1 MEQKNK
7 KSDEKKQNKNEE
19 SKKNLQKTEAEKPI
33 EPKNIENSPRDD
45 SSKEDAAVPSG
56 KPKKSEEIK
65 KPEAQNSPRDDFG
78 KPKKIKKSE
87 AVVNIQNAP
96 VSKKYSMALCKF
108 IKNKQIEKAINELEQ
123 VLVFKKA
130 IPMSGGVGHKK
141 SAGGFASGSGKYPQD
156 ATKYF
161 IELLKSLSANAAA
174 NGLENP
180 AIIEAIANMG
190 QRPRARFGRW
200 KRKRTHL
207 RLVAKS
213 SKNKSKKTK
222 KENLNK

>member
-1 MEQKNK
+1 MTEQKKQKIN
-7 KSDEKKQNKNEE
+7 EKKKIKE
-19 SKKNLQKTEAEKPI
+19 KKKK
-33 EPKNIENSPRDD
+33 K
-45 SSKEDAAVPSG
+45 KET
-56 KPKKSEEIK
+56 
-65 KPEAQNSPRDDFG
+65 QNSPRDDFG
-78 KPKKIKKSE
+78 KPKKIKKDNAE
-87 AVVNIQNAP
+87 VNIQNGS
-96 VSKKYSMALCKF
+96 VSTKYSRDICKF
-108 IKNKQIEKAINELEQ
+108 IKHKKIEKAINDLEQ
-123 VLVFKKA
+123 VLAYKKA
-130 IPMSGGVGHKK
+130 IPMKGGVGHKK

-207 RLVAKS
+207 RFVAKS